1 MEYSEHA
8 PEWPAFFYSKKI
20 RTLIIYLGKK
30 DLVIKET
37 LLTENKHCMSLLHA
51 PQTGSN
57 VLDEH

>member
-1 MEYSEHA
+1 MPPSDLLS
-8 PEWPAFFYSKKI
+8 FTVKKI

-57 VLDEH
+57 VLDER